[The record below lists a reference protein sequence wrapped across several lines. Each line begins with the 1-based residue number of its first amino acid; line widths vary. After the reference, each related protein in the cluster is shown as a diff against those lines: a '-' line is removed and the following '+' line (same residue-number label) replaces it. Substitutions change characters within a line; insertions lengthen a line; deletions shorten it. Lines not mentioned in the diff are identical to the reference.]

1 MPPKVEELLARCE
14 SALKTRNFD
23 DAISGCRAI
32 LNISPDNVRAKEML
46 DEAQSKLEAELFVRE
61 NLRKAQD
68 AFQNRDFQKCIN
80 ECQKIQLLDPDN
92 AAVRELM
99 SKSHEMLEAEPFIQ
113 NFITS
118 GQSLFDSGLYGEA
131 IAQWEKVRSIDP
143 VFPGLDSMISTARE
157 KMGGAAAMGSPLFNL
172 NAAGSGPE
180 LNLNFDSGADFGG
193 LEPDQQRIQKLLE
206 DGDQLAA
213 SGRAQEAIEVWSEI
227 FMIDVSNTEALQR
240 IESARNQPAGG
251 AAAKPEAEE
260 EGSLQDLLAKGA
272 EAETAGL
279 YREAAQFFSQALAI
293 DAENAELA
301 DRIKNLNLLA
311 KKQDRGKTVLGNAR
325 AFMEEGKME
334 SARHAL
340 SKILE
345 ADPEN
350 EEALEMMREL
360 KGKGGATPMAEGR
373 PVPAPRPSKPS
384 RSLPIIPLA
393 IVGAVLLLGGAGA
406 FFLMRSKSN
415 AAENIPRIAKVQKKT
430 AAKPAAVAPQPVAVI
445 SPESREAAQR
455 AAQEAQFYFQEKHD
469 PEAIQ
474 KADEA
479 MKLDPGNQLA
489 SEVKASAQ
497 KRIQDAVAA
506 EKKILDDANNYFEY
520 SDFAG
525 AVKLYEK
532 YVERHPETVN
542 DIQPQIIKCY
552 YNLGVIS
559 IRQWKCDTAAD
570 YFRQVL
576 FIDANDALSK
586 DALELARKCQQVGS
600 SDLEMRKQVTFLEM
614 RK

>member
-1 MPPKVEELLARCE
+1 MPPKIEELLTRCE
-14 SALKTRNFD
+14 SALKSRNFE

-32 LNISPDNVRAKEML
+32 LNIAPDNVRAKEML
-46 DEAQSKLEAELFVRE
+46 DDAQSKLEAELFVRE

-92 AAVRELM
+92 AAVRDLM
-99 SKSHEMLEAEPFIQ
+99 KKSHEMLEAEPFIQ

-143 VFPGLDSMISTARE
+143 MFPGLDSMISTARE

-172 NAAGSGPE
+172 AGGSAPE
-180 LNLNFDSGADFGG
+180 LNLNFEPGADFGG

-213 SGRAQEAIEVWSEI
+213 SGRTQEAIEVWSEI

-251 AAAKPEAEE
+251 AAAQPEEE

-272 EAETAGL
+272 EAESAGL

-360 KGKGGATPMAEGR
+360 KGKGGAMPAAEGR
-373 PVPAPRPSKPS
+373 PPAMPRPAKTSA
-384 RSLPIIPLA
+384 SLPVIPIA
-393 IVGAVLLLGGAGA
+393 IVGAVLLLGGGGA
-406 FFLMRSKSN
+406 FFLMRSKGN
-415 AAENIPRIAKVQKKT
+415 TTENIPKIAKVQKKIVP
-430 AAKPAAVAPQPVAVI
+430 KPEAAPQPVAVI
-445 SPESREAAQR
+445 SPEAREAAQR

-479 MKLDPGNQLA
+479 LKMDPGNQLA
-489 SEVKASAQ
+489 GEVKASAQ

-559 IRQWKCDTAAD
+559 IRQWKCDTAGD

-576 FIDANDALSK
+576 FIDENDALSK